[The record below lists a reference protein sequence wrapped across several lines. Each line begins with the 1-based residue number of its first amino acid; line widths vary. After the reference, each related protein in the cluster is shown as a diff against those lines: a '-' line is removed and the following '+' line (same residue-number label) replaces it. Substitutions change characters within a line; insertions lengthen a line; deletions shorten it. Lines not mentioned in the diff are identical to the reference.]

1 MKTLD
6 TGGISP
12 RTVKQLLGFL
22 NEAIRA
28 TDISRSDSLL
38 KDNPDVGTGRYRI
51 GKTVAGRII
60 EKRKSLEAGL
70 FQSLDELNGIDG
82 LGQDKFQ
89 DLVYSFHFSAADEFV
104 RQMYADVMDA
114 HWKLEHLS
122 EVTTSP
128 EVFRNMVAD
137 PVSFRNHVARMIG
150 EQIHVQAENEA
161 FAREF
166 AANVLCGTEAHLK
179 VSEKEADFSWAL
191 WFYRM
196 GTKRWFGF
204 EQVREKISQ
213 YFHTYSDTAVQI
225 EWRVFRNFQSES
237 ILRSSTYDLPVTVNY
252 TEQTISLWRAE
263 ILE

>member
-12 RTVKQLLGFL
+12 RTASEVLRFL
-22 NEAIRA
+22 NEAIQP
-28 TDISRSDSLL
+28 TDISRADSLL
-38 KDNPDVGTGRYRI
+38 KDDPDAGTGRYRI

-60 EKRKSLEAGL
+60 QKRKSLNAGL
-70 FQSLDELNGIDG
+70 FQSLEELNGIDG
-82 LGQDKFQ
+82 LGQDKFH
-89 DLVYSFHFSAADEFV
+89 DLIYSFHFSAADEFV
-104 RQMYADVMDA
+104 RQMYADVIGDQ
-114 HWKLEHLS
+114 WRLEHLS
-122 EVTTSP
+122 RITTSP
-128 EVFRNMVAD
+128 EEFRSLVAD
-137 PVSFRNHVARMIG
+137 PIAFQDHVARMIG
-150 EQIHVQAENEA
+150 EQVHVHAENEVL
-161 FAREF
+161 AREF
-166 AANVLCGTEAHLK
+166 AANVLCGSEAHLK
-179 VSEKEADFSWAL
+179 VSEKEAGFSWAL

-213 YFHTYSDTAVQI
+213 YFHTYSQTAGQI

-252 TEQTISLWRAE
+252 TEQAISLWRAE

>member
-6 TGGISP
+6 TSGISP
-12 RTVKQLLGFL
+12 IAASKVLRFL
-22 NEAIRA
+22 NEATQA
-28 TDISRSDSLL
+28 TDISRADSLL
-38 KDNPDVGTGRYRI
+38 KDNPDVGVGRYRI
-51 GKTVAGRII
+51 GKTVASRII
-60 EKRKSLEAGL
+60 QKRKSLEAGL
-70 FQSLDELNGIDG
+70 FQSLGELNGIDG

-104 RQMYADVMDA
+104 RQMYADVIDA
-114 HWKLEHLS
+114 QWKLEHLS
-122 EVTTSP
+122 EVTASP
-128 EVFRNMVAD
+128 EVFRNLVAD
-137 PVSFRNHVARMIG
+137 PVAFQDHVVRMMS
-150 EQIHVQAENEA
+150 EQVQAQAENEA

-166 AANVLCGTEAHLK
+166 AAKVLCGSEALLK

-213 YFHTYSDTAVQI
+213 YFHTYSHTAEQI